1 MHLSLIAAVALAAG
15 PSTGDA
21 GPLVRALWLL
31 QRFGTANAVDPGND
45 QQIKGMLFKA
55 LGKEGELT
63 FKELEGFMEPET
75 FMKLAGTD
83 DRLDTSEIKKALD
96 TAVPESR
103 GRLLPRIKEHAAYLT
118 TSFDMIDE
126 GHRLAGGKL
135 AEWIAKNY
143 RPGEPLDVVVVCTGN
158 SRRSILGATTGN
170 IAAAYYG
177 MPEVRFHSGGTAP
190 TAFNSRTVV
199 ALRGIGVEVEP
210 TGKEAARG
218 EPQTANPVYRVCWGS
233 PGEAGSSAMEATEFS
248 KLYADPSNPHQG
260 FAALMVCSEADAAC
274 PFVKGA
280 AVRISM
286 PYLDPKIY
294 DGGAYESAKYA
305 ERRDDMG
312 RLMLAVMMQARRRLA
327 SRLIGVRA
335 SSLSGFSR
343 LKGRPVESVQPAPR
357 AAPGSGFF
365 TIYSLSIHDNLTLP
379 DGRPPIFPAID
390 KSGF

>member
-1 MHLSLIAAVALAAG
+1 MHLALIAALALAAG

-31 QRFGTANAVDPGND
+31 QRYGTADAADPVND
-45 QQIKGMLFKA
+45 QRIKAVLYRA
-55 LGKEGELT
+55 LGKDGELT

-75 FMKLAGTD
+75 YKKLAGAD
-83 DRLDTSEIKKALD
+83 DRLGSDKIRNGVD

-103 GRLLPRIKEHAAYLT
+103 GRLLPKIKDCADYIT

-126 GHRLAGGKL
+126 THRLAGAKL
-135 AEWIAKNY
+135 AEWIVKNY
-143 RPGEPLDVVVVCTGN
+143 RTGKPLDVVVVCTGN
-158 SRRSILGATTGN
+158 SRRSILGSTMGN
-170 IAAAYYG
+170 VAAAYYG

-190 TAFNSRTVV
+190 TAFNGRTVT
-199 ALRGIGVEVEP
+199 ALKEIGVEVEA

-218 EPQTANPVYRVCWGS
+218 EPQTANPVYRIRWGS
-233 PGEAGSSAMEATEFS
+233 STETDVPSLEATEFS
-248 KLYADPSNPHQG
+248 KHYDDATNPQQG
-260 FAALMVCSEADAAC
+260 FAALMVCGEADAAC

-312 RLMLAVMMQARRRLA
+312 RLMLAVMMQARQRLA
-327 SRLIGVRA
+327 SVGTQREGIR
-335 SSLSGFSR
+335 
-343 LKGRPVESVQPAPR
+343 
-357 AAPGSGFF
+357 
-365 TIYSLSIHDNLTLP
+365 
-379 DGRPPIFPAID
+379 
-390 KSGF
+390 